1 MFTCFTVKA
10 QFTQQWV
17 NSFCC
22 FDTLGPH
29 TFSYP
34 LGRYIQQDT
43 LTLSYFEDNIQ
54 LFKKLDLDT
63 GNDIQTSVLSND
75 TVQSPFYYGG
85 GTTRIANHYITS
97 LIKYDTNSGI
107 IKLYHNSVD
116 ENLSTDWTNEITVS
130 NGSISAP
137 QSNLAETD
145 FFTSVVSDS
154 VRVYKFGL
162 NGMFQW
168 MIAKPLLSTNS
179 NDKPSIYRKSLDE
192 IVVYIR
198 NANATLTDF
207 STRLIKISG
216 SSGAVLKDTIYSH
229 TTGTSHIA
237 FQQGDTLN
245 IAFISSAGHFISSVN
260 IDMITMNEIKNFT
273 SNIACFDELEKFA
286 VDSITDQY
294 YIKSNSSFYGFSS
307 QDSTLFKI
315 SLVPEAQG
323 EYDFSD
329 IAFNQQRVFLAYSYF
344 NTTNT
349 PVNNDILV
357 LAIDKFNGTIIGSA
371 SYNDSRNTDENYLQ
385 HYLDTNAYYVMYANN
400 FDNASILQEETQLG
414 IIKYN
419 FQPQSILDIQSNE
432 HVFFFPNPFQNK
444 VSVHFTIASNPL
456 SYAVYNILG
465 ELIKQDYITHSKML
479 DFETLKH
486 GVYSIIFRF
495 QNSKTTVMRMVKI

>member
-1 MFTCFTVKA
+1 MKA

-154 VRVYKFGL
+154 V
-162 NGMFQW
+162 
-168 MIAKPLLSTNS
+168 
-179 NDKPSIYRKSLDE
+179 
-192 IVVYIR
+192 
-198 NANATLTDF
+198 
-207 STRLIKISG
+207 
-216 SSGAVLKDTIYSH
+216 
-229 TTGTSHIA
+229 
-237 FQQGDTLN
+237 
-245 IAFISSAGHFISSVN
+245 
-260 IDMITMNEIKNFT
+260 
-273 SNIACFDELEKFA
+273 
-286 VDSITDQY
+286 
-294 YIKSNSSFYGFSS
+294 
-307 QDSTLFKI
+307 
-315 SLVPEAQG
+315 
-323 EYDFSD
+323 
-329 IAFNQQRVFLAYSYF
+329 
-344 NTTNT
+344 
-349 PVNNDILV
+349 
-357 LAIDKFNGTIIGSA
+357 
-371 SYNDSRNTDENYLQ
+371 
-385 HYLDTNAYYVMYANN
+385 
-400 FDNASILQEETQLG
+400 
-414 IIKYN
+414 
-419 FQPQSILDIQSNE
+419 
-432 HVFFFPNPFQNK
+432 
-444 VSVHFTIASNPL
+444 
-456 SYAVYNILG
+456 
-465 ELIKQDYITHSKML
+465 
-479 DFETLKH
+479 
-486 GVYSIIFRF
+486 
-495 QNSKTTVMRMVKI
+495 